1 MEIPTPEEVET
12 NLARI
17 SRREWAHTPTPLDDL
32 PRLTAELAGPRI
44 LAKRDD
50 LTGFA
55 FGGNKAR
62 HFGFEMAHVVEAG
75 YDTLININH
84 FHSNQARFAAAGCA
98 KAGIKYVLVSTGE
111 VDRPLHG
118 NLLLCKILGADIH
131 RLPETENALEYAR
144 SIAAGLRSKG
154 RKPYILNEDSFP
166 DIMGMLGFLE
176 AGLELKAQ
184 LEEKGVTGAVRLWG
198 LAGRSIAGMR
208 LLAKNL
214 GLDWSATACK
224 YSPNPDA
231 SVRRMM
237 IDKSAEA
244 ARLAGLPVSL
254 EPGDIEVLSDY
265 AGPGY
270 GKPTPGVF
278 EAIHLAARTESLILD
293 PNYTGKS
300 MWGLIDQI
308 RKGRFGRPAGR
319 RPDGETVVFIHSG
332 GLPQLF
338 AFADELSAS

>member
-1 MEIPTPEEVET
+1 MTARITHEALRA

-17 SRREWAHTPTPLDDL
+17 PRREWAFTPTPLDDL
-32 PRLTAELAGPRI
+32 CRLTAELGGPRI

-62 HFGFEMAHVVEAG
+62 HFGFEMAHVTGAG

-111 VDRPLHG
+111 VDRPLQG
-118 NLLLCKILGADIH
+118 NLLLCKLLGAEIH
-131 RLPETENALEYAR
+131 RIPDGRNALEYAR
-144 SIAAGLRSKG
+144 NVADRLRAEG

-166 DIMGMLGFLE
+166 DLMCMLGFLE
-176 AGLELKAQ
+176 AGLELREQ
-184 LEEKGVTGAVRLWG
+184 LQAAGVRGPVHLWG
-198 LAGRSIAGMR
+198 LTGRSIAGLR
-208 LLAKNL
+208 LLARNL
-214 GLDWSATACK
+214 GLEWTATACK
-224 YSPNPDA
+224 YSPSSDE
-231 SVRRMM
+231 SVQAM
-237 IDKSAEA
+237 IIEKSAEA
-244 ARLAGLPVSL
+244 AAMVGLPVVL
-254 EPGDIEVLSDY
+254 QPGDIEVLSDY

-278 EAIHLAARTESLILD
+278 EAIHIAARTESLILD
-293 PNYTGKS
+293 PKYTGKS

-308 RKGRFGRPAGR
+308 RRGRFGNQDA
-319 RPDGETVVFIHSG
+319 VVFIHSG

-338 AFADELSAS
+338 AFAGELAAYQA